1 MRVSKILA
9 FAMIMVFVC
18 NLVGFASP
26 PQVSNL
32 IPGNVYIP
40 KGTLIKTEI
49 ITPANSGKNKVND
62 IIMFKTTE
70 AIIINGVEVIPKGT
84 IGEAIVTKV
93 SPAGS
98 WGKGGKIQI
107 AAKSLKTLNGIEVP
121 LILDAQKNGGGANM
135 VLGVLA
141 FGIFSGFLNGSN
153 QDIPAGTKFQVA
165 VESDTDLQVTN
176 ENLAEAMN
184 KSNVVKVTNSSEVT
198 QAPTVISPSKP
209 MTPELVTPGISNDAI
224 TTALPLP
231 THKLLYLTAPKDE
244 ASGEKY
250 KGWPIKW
257 SGYYLQRFDE
267 FAPMPGVDWIQGNI
281 DKMITDHPTTFLNA
295 VKVDITQW
303 LVLARK
309 KGWLVSTLASEPRVG
324 AIAIKINLD
333 DATAALFI
341 VKEVFDGG
349 MVVEFIDK
357 NDEIVSAKVTYRA
370 MKDNENGYTFWG
382 YICPVRE

>member
-1 MRVSKILA
+1 MKVSKVWAIA
-9 FAMIMVFVC
+9 IIMVFVC

-49 ITPANSGKNKVND
+49 ITPANSGKSKVND

-98 WGKGGKIQI
+98 WGKGGKIEI

-121 LILDAQKNGGGANM
+121 LILDAQKSGGGANM

-176 ENLAEAMN
+176 ENLTEAMN

-198 QAPTVISPSKP
+198 QAPAVISPLKP
-209 MTPELVTPGISNDAI
+209 MIPELVTPGISNDAI

-267 FAPMPGVDWIQGNI
+267 FAPTPGVDWIQGNI
-281 DKMITDHPTTFLNA
+281 DKMITDHTATFLNA

-303 LVLARK
+303 LALARK

-341 VKEVFDGG
+341 VREVFDGG

-357 NDEIVSAKVTYRA
+357 NDEIVSSKVTYRA
-370 MKDNENGYTFWG
+370 MKDNENGYNFWG